1 MDPMLGMI
9 YMVPF
14 NFAPVDYSFCQ
25 GQTVTVSQ
33 NAALYS
39 LIGNIY
45 GGNAN
50 VNFQLPNL
58 QARVPVGVAGN
69 TIEYQLGKS
78 GGDAQKTLTA
88 AQLPTHSHGASFTPT
103 TGTKSI
109 NIPAVASTLN
119 VAVDVDVYGAAGDSI
134 VPTAAS
140 NMLSG
145 VSSTT
150 AKLFTIP
157 KTTNLQKLS
166 NVNTTVTGNAGS
178 PATSVSFNALT
189 GGSVTVDNA
198 GLSQPVSIVQ
208 PYLALNFIIALNGIY
223 PSRP

>member
-25 GQTVTVSQ
+25 GQSVTVSQ
-33 NAALYS
+33 NQALYS

-45 GGNAN
+45 GGSVN

-58 QARVPVGVAGN
+58 QAKVPVGVSNNLAD
-69 TIEYQLGKS
+69 YQLGKY
-78 GGDAQKTLTA
+78 GGEAQKTLTIG
-88 AQLPTHSHGASFTPT
+88 QLPMHTHQATFVPSTATR
-103 TGTKSI
+103 SI

-119 VAVDVDVYGAAGDSI
+119 VAVDVDVYGAAGESN
-134 VPTAAS
+134 VPTTTY

-145 VSSTT
+145 VAAATT
-150 AKLFTIP
+150 KLFTAA

-178 PATSVSFNALT
+178 PATSVSFNTLT
-189 GGSVTVDNA
+189 GGSVALDSA
-198 GLSQPVSIVQ
+198 GGSQPVSIVQ
-208 PYLALNFIIALNGIY
+208 PYLALNFIIALSGIY